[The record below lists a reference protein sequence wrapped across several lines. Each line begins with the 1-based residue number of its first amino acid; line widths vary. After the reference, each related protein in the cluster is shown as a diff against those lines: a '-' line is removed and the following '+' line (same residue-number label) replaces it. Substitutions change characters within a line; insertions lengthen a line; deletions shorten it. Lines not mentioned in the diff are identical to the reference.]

1 MHTAPD
7 QAKASWLFANLRESN
22 SITSS
27 GEFVGS
33 TDALPFQSRSRNVAK
48 SHHPLARCTKAT
60 CGGSST
66 STWSISTGH
75 DHTRASTSTFR
86 NRGIQQPPRFVLG
99 LMSSPSQFWAV
110 FTTSIARSFDAVRV
124 GRKAADG
131 VRRHDTSPS
140 WKISVVSS
148 PPSVRKTSPESCG
161 NRLRYVCT
169 GNLYCVLVDW
179 STACRPPHTPS
190 SARGGR
196 HTVATAR
203 LPVCERGRRTCLA
216 LALVVHPA
224 ITTHFFG
231 PPMCAFAALQTP
243 IEPL

>member
-1 MHTAPD
+1 MIGMSARLHKRMGHSKVIVPSVSCMRHGCAADNRCSIPHAHCCD
-7 QAKASWLFANLRESN
+7 LWRLFANLRESN

-33 TDALPFQSRSRNVAK
+33 TDALPFQSRSRNVAM

-131 VRRHDTSPS
+131 VRRHDSQQPTICHPCYFQ
-140 WKISVVSS
+140 
-148 PPSVRKTSPESCG
+148 RFMAR
-161 NRLRYVCT
+161 NLQRY
-169 GNLYCVLVDW
+169 
-179 STACRPPHTPS
+179 
-190 SARGGR
+190 
-196 HTVATAR
+196 
-203 LPVCERGRRTCLA
+203 LA
-216 LALVVHPA
+216 S
-224 ITTHFFG
+224 
-231 PPMCAFAALQTP
+231 
-243 IEPL
+243 